1 MGCSYLDVANM
12 VVRREEVH
20 GALLLLYVILGL
32 GVVLLV
38 ILNLL
43 LQDLSVLLDLIFG
56 VIDLPSARLQ
66 IPDQI
71 P

>member
-1 MGCSYLDVANM
+1 M